1 MAGAKNFFRRVSPIF
16 SALLLAAWLGVTL
29 FVWFSATT
37 TFSVLSPKKN
47 SAIAQKF
54 GEIPEIARERALRHA
69 AGEVNRAM
77 FRGWNRAQLAVAA
90 LVLWAAFSLRNGGAG
105 RRRWILGISG
115 ALLLIVAAHAFW
127 LGPGIEEA
135 GRALDFAEKS
145 RPPGAAGRMG
155 FYHGAYVVSDMV
167 KAALIVLGLWFVAA
181 EHLSD

>member
-1 MAGAKNFFRRVSPIF
+1 MAGAKNVFRKVSPMI

-54 GEIPEIARERALRHA
+54 GQIPEPAREQALRHA

-77 FRGWNRAQLAVAA
+77 FRGWNRAQLLLAA
-90 LVLWAAFSLRNGGAG
+90 LVLWSAFSVRKGGAG
-105 RRRWILGISG
+105 RKRWLLGITG
-115 ALLLIVAAHAFW
+115 ALLAIVLAHTYW

-135 GRALDFAEKS
+135 GRALDIAGRS
-145 RPPGAAGRMG
+145 RAPGAAGRMG
-155 FYHGAYVVSDMV
+155 FYHGAFVVSDMV
-167 KAALIVLGLWFVAA
+167 KAALIASGLWIVVW
-181 EHLSD
+181 ESK